1 MEDVDGDVDAAAD
14 VGDDADHLDG
24 CFWVLKTF
32 PLLFLLTSQKINRR
46 WV

>member
-1 MEDVDGDVDAAAD
+1 MEDVDGDVAAAAD
-14 VGDDADHLDG
+14 GDDADHLDG